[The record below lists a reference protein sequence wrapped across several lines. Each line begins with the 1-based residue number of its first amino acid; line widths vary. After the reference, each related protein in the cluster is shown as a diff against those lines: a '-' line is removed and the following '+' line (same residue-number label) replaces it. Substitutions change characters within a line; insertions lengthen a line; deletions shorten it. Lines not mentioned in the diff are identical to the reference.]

1 MQTLKFL
8 IFFSVLLLDNAF
20 GQKKEVLL
28 LGTTHFFNKGDDSIT
43 SSQKQIELKEIILL
57 LEKFRPQQILVE
69 NPQYNDTLFRRIQ
82 VDYKQGIMP
91 SNQDIWLLDNEIFQ
105 IGIRLS
111 AKLNLAHGIQ
121 GIDWADPTPDDS
133 ASFKTVR
140 EKQYYDFVQ
149 TTRTNALPY
158 ETKDTSYISY
168 IEEISQKYKRYY
180 KIQRSISLKEMFV
193 TLNSNDALEELY
205 VANRLS
211 HLFLNHQYLGA
222 ELSSILTFRDY
233 KIFRNALNTI
243 RPDTERILVIYG
255 AAHIQ
260 ILKDLFSLDKR
271 YKIINVKKIMK

>member
-1 MQTLKFL
+1 MYRL
-8 IFFSVLLLDNAF
+8 IFLVSFSLSLLGTAF
-20 GQKKEVLL
+20 GQKKKVLL
-28 LGTTHFFNKGDDSIT
+28 LGTTHFFNKGNDSIT

-69 NPQYNDTLFRRIQ
+69 NPKDNDTLFRRVQ
-82 VDYKQGIMP
+82 LDYQRGTMP
-91 SNQDIWLLDNEIFQ
+91 SHNDKWLLDNEIFQ

-111 AKLNLAHGIQ
+111 AKLNLANGVQ
-121 GIDWADPTPDDS
+121 GIDWADPAPDDS
-133 ASFKTVR
+133 TSLKTNR
-140 EKQYYDFVQ
+140 EKLYYNFVQ
-149 TTRTNALPY
+149 TTRNSALPY

-168 IEEISQKYKRYY
+168 IKEITQKYERYY
-180 KIQRSISLKEMFV
+180 KIQSSISLKEMFI

-211 HLFLNHQYLGA
+211 HLFLNHQDLGA

-243 RPDTERILVIYG
+243 TPNTERILVIYG

-271 YKIINVKKIMK
+271 YRIINIKEVIR